1 MAFCKNFLWGG
12 ALAANQ
18 CEGGYNEGGRG
29 LSNCDV
35 LPYGKNRYDI
45 IKGKVARLNPI
56 PEEYYP
62 AQKAIDFYHH
72 YKEDIALFGEMGF
85 KTLRISIAWSRIF
98 PNGDDLEPNE
108 EGLLFYENIFKEC
121 RKYNIEP
128 LVTITHYDIPMNL
141 VTKYGGWKN
150 RQLIDFYKK
159 LVKVLFKRYIG
170 MVKYWLTFNEIN
182 IMVSAC
188 FMAAGLI
195 FDEDENQYK
204 SIYDAVHHV
213 LVASAW
219 AVKIGHEIDSENQ
232 IGCMLNAGLFYPA
245 TCNPLDVQAAQEEN
259 RKHYM
264 FTDVQVRG
272 EYPQYMKMD
281 FERNH
286 YTIPF
291 CDNDEDILKEN
302 VVDYVSFSYYST
314 RVAKANSEGQ
324 FDSNLLKSAPNP
336 YLKMEPWGRFIDPLG
351 LRITMNEIYDR
362 YQKPLFVAENGLG
375 ATDEPDENGY
385 VEDDYRIEYLRDH
398 IKVLKD
404 AVEIDGLPVL
414 GYTCWGP
421 IDLVSVATGQ
431 MSKRYGFIYVDLDDE
446 GQGTLK
452 RTKKKSFEWYKKVI
466 ATNGKSLEY

>member
-1 MAFCKNFLWGG
+1 MPFREDFLWGG

-18 CEGGYNEGGRG
+18 CEGGFNEGGRG

-35 LPYGKNRYDI
+35 LPFGEQRVDI
-45 IKGKVARLNPI
+45 IKGNISRIVPLHD
-56 PEEYYP
+56 EYYP
-62 AQKAIDFYHH
+62 AQDAIDFYH
-72 YKEDIALFGEMGF
+72 YYIEDIKLFAEMGF

-98 PNGDDLEPNE
+98 PNGDDEHPNE
-108 EGLLFYENIFKEC
+108 EGLKFYENVFNEC
-121 RKYNIEP
+121 KKYNIEP

-150 RQLIDFYKK
+150 RQLIEFYKN
-159 LVKVLFKRYIG
+159 LVRVLFTRYKG
-170 MVKYWLTFNEIN
+170 LVHHWLTFNEIN

-195 FDEDENQYK
+195 FEDGEDRYK

-219 AVKIGHEIDSENQ
+219 AVSIGHEIDPSNK
-232 IGCMLNAGLFYPA
+232 IGCMLNAGLFYSA
-245 TCNPLDVQAAQEEN
+245 TCNPLDVKKAQEEN

-272 EYPQYMKMD
+272 EYPCYMRKE

-286 YTIPF
+286 YCIPF
-291 CDNDEDILKEN
+291 KDDDQEILKN
-302 VVDYVSFSYYST
+302 NLVDFVSFSYYST
-314 RVAKANSEGQ
+314 RVVKTNTNGE
-324 FDSNLLKSAPNP
+324 FDSNLLMSAANP

-362 YQKPLFVAENGLG
+362 YQKPLFIAENGLG
-375 ATDEPDENGY
+375 APDEPNESGY
-385 VEDDYRIEYLRDH
+385 VEDDYRIDYLRDH
-398 IKVLKD
+398 IKALKD
-404 AVEIDGLPVL
+404 AVELDGLPVI

-446 GQGTLK
+446 GNGT
-452 RTKKKSFEWYKKVI
+452 RARSKKKSFAWYKKVI
-466 ATNGKSLEY
+466 QTNGEDLD